1 MAAIIIEKIACK
13 VMNYPL
19 AILLACT
26 ASCTQHPAGKAPDT
40 CDIIIDAG
48 KVNFQMAGGIGASWH
63 AISEDSID
71 ESPDYKWA
79 IRIPNSRGSA
89 WGGNPPVTDTA
100 AWNQICR
107 HASWLGLSFLRV
119 ELSARMYHP
128 ERDRFDWDNEEMAA
142 LYKILDWAEASEAD
156 VFLQQMWSNV
166 RWNAYPGVQPLLSA
180 PKSVEDFARGIAA
193 LLGHLTV
200 TKKYTCIRWVCIT
213 NEPPGGGWGSWWSTG
228 ETDAPLTPALK
239 AVREA
244 LDSRNIRVP
253 ISGPDWTDLPV
264 FDPAKI
270 DFDPYIGAYDIHSY
284 QGIDEQKQ
292 KIAEDWAMW
301 ARKHGKPF
309 FLSEIGDMRLGW
321 GKSDPGPKSYAAAL
335 SNAES
340 ILRGLA
346 AGAGAFNRWSFTNR
360 GDLDGQ
366 WQLIRTWDT
375 DRKRYLDRVEI
386 EPAAYYGYGILTRFC
401 AKHSSVVMTE
411 PIKNSEI
418 LSETLISPTG
428 MLTTYILNKS
438 SKPQMVR
445 INISGIKKKKLYLY
459 MTTEQEVTKPDFRL
473 EWVREMVVKE
483 GKELILELQGQSIN
497 TLTSYKS
504 LPDDPARK

>member
-1 MAAIIIEKIACK
+1 MT
-13 VMNYPL
+13 YPL
-19 AILLACT
+19 AILLACSV
-26 ASCTQHPAGKAPDT
+26 SCTQHPAGNTPDT
-40 CDIIIDAG
+40 VDITIDAG
-48 KVNFQMAGGIGASWH
+48 KVRFQMAGGIGASWH

-71 ESPDYKWA
+71 ESAEYKWA
-79 IRIPNSRGSA
+79 LRIPNSRGSA

-128 ERDRFDWDNEEMAA
+128 ERERFDWDNVEMAA
-142 LYKILDWAEASEAD
+142 LYKILDWAEANDAD

-166 RWNAYPGVQPLLSA
+166 KWNAYPGVQPLLSA
-180 PKSVEDFARGIAA
+180 PKSVGDFATGIAA
-193 LLGHLTV
+193 LLEHLTV
-200 TKKYTCIRWVCIT
+200 KKKYTCIRWVCIT

-244 LDSRNIRVP
+244 LDHKNIRIP
-253 ISGPDWTDLPV
+253 ISGPDWTDLPA

-284 QGIDEQKQ
+284 QGIDEKKQ
-292 KIAEDWAMW
+292 KIVEEWAAW
-301 ARKHGKPF
+301 AREHGKPF

-321 GKSDPGPKSYAAAL
+321 GKSDPGPKSFAAAL

-366 WQLIRTWDT
+366 WQLIRTWDP
-375 DRKRYLDRVEI
+375 DRKEYLKQIDI
-386 EPAAYYGYGILTRFC
+386 EPAAYYGYGIMSRFC
-401 AKHSSVVMTE
+401 VKHSRVVQTD
-411 PIKNSEI
+411 
-418 LSETLISPTG
+418 PTG
-428 MLTTYILNKS
+428 HPDLLSQSLVSWNGTLTTYILNKGERA
-438 SKPQMVR
+438 QTVR
-445 INISGIKKKKLYLY
+445 IRLIGAEAQLLYLY
-459 MTTEQEVTKPDFRL
+459 GVTGAEVALPGYRMDPVQQVPVAT
-473 EWVREMVVKE
+473 
-483 GKELILELQGQSIN
+483 GKEIILRLPGKSIH
-497 TLTSYKS
+497 TLTGIRTS
-504 LPDDPARK
+504 PEEPAGSRKGG